1 MKQLSGLDSMFLNF
15 ETAEAPMHV
24 GGVSVLD
31 LAKAPP
37 GFGFEA
43 VRARISGRLHLLPSF
58 RRRLV
63 QMPLN
68 LIPAFWIE
76 DPDFRFDRHV
86 QRIKLKRPGSDAQ
99 LAALVAELVGKPLER
114 DRPLWAFWYV
124 EGLSGR
130 RAACISII
138 HHACIDGVSGA
149 ELLSKLLDLEPD
161 AVVGPGPSAAWDPDE
176 YPLAVDRLMF
186 TARQAWSRNRQ
197 FLGLLR
203 SSLPVARD
211 LVRSRFGGKA
221 AVAEAPEPAGEGSLA
236 GIKTA
241 PRTRFNVRIDGRR
254 SYAFRSLSLTRIKAL
269 KNKLGITVNDAVLA
283 VCAGALRQ
291 YLQEKGELPEQ
302 ALVAAV
308 PISVRQD
315 SEREA
320 GGNRVT
326 MLSAVLPTHLDA
338 PLERVAAVSRST
350 SKLKK
355 THQAVPARLLMD
367 WMELPA
373 PALMASAARLYENFV
388 NRDRIKPLVNV
399 VISNVPGPPAP
410 LYLAGAP
417 LLANY
422 PVSIPYHGLALNI
435 TVISYRDQLDVGL
448 TAYLEA
454 VPDIAHLLD
463 LMADELDG
471 LEAAAGLAPALP
483 PATRRRRGRHEAED
497 TG

>member
-99 LAALVAELVGKPLER
+99 LATLVAELVGKPLER

-161 AVVGPGPSAAWDPDE
+161 AMVGPGPAAAWDPDE

-203 SSLPVARD
+203 SSLPVADR
-211 LVRSRFGGKA
+211 K
-221 AVAEAPEPAGEGSLA
+221 
-236 GIKTA
+236 
-241 PRTRFNVRIDGRR
+241 
-254 SYAFRSLSLTRIKAL
+254 
-269 KNKLGITVNDAVLA
+269 
-283 VCAGALRQ
+283 
-291 YLQEKGELPEQ
+291 
-302 ALVAAV
+302 
-308 PISVRQD
+308 SV
-315 SEREA
+315 
-320 GGNRVT
+320 V
-326 MLSAVLPTHLDA
+326 
-338 PLERVAAVSRST
+338 
-350 SKLKK
+350 
-355 THQAVPARLLMD
+355 
-367 WMELPA
+367 
-373 PALMASAARLYENFV
+373 
-388 NRDRIKPLVNV
+388 
-399 VISNVPGPPAP
+399 
-410 LYLAGAP
+410 
-417 LLANY
+417 
-422 PVSIPYHGLALNI
+422 
-435 TVISYRDQLDVGL
+435 
-448 TAYLEA
+448 
-454 VPDIAHLLD
+454 
-463 LMADELDG
+463 
-471 LEAAAGLAPALP
+471 
-483 PATRRRRGRHEAED
+483 
-497 TG
+497 